1 MRESQRPT
9 TYIPG
14 RAEDSDPSSPVDS
27 RGVVATTQPDGEDA
41 SDQEGPRARDR
52 NRARVADARA
62 LNEGACARMVLGCAV
77 GNPGGPENVGLGPIR
92 HSLFF
97 ILFSLFFYSNLDFS
111 FPFWISNSNLSFS
124 SGLAHILIIPLENTR
139 IYFVF
144 YSISFS
150 FSI

>member
-1 MRESQRPT
+1 
-9 TYIPG
+9 
-14 RAEDSDPSSPVDS
+14 V
-27 RGVVATTQPDGEDA
+27 
-41 SDQEGPRARDR
+41 SDQEGPHARDH
-52 NRARVADARA
+52 NQARVADARA
-62 LNEGACARMVLGCAV
+62 PGDGACARMVLGCAV

-97 ILFSLFFYSNLDFS
+97 ILFSLFLFKFRFS
-111 FPFWISNSNLSFS
+111 FPFWISNSNLTFN